1 MIQTKP
7 HFNDE
12 STVALQ
18 FYKEIVQALRSNG
31 IRKILVTVGKDGNL
45 EVNIAKQTT
54 RVCTRDRGGTYAC
67 KQFSS

>member
-12 STVALQ
+12 ANIALE
-18 FYKEIVQALRSNG
+18 FYKQIVQAMRSDG

-45 EVNIAKQTT
+45 EVNIAKQTI
-54 RVCTRDRGGTYAC
+54 RVCTRNRGGTYAC